1 MPLTR
6 TRRSTC
12 ILQVGAASR
21 TAIKWRQS
29 TLLSLSITASSDL
42 PTLTMPSSERP
53 NPCGRSTHGG
63 SLFDSQGMDT
73 RNIKNWHNARGMW
86 MTSDMLYNAPQ
97 SCTSFL
103 KDESRISN
111 FPVSCGD
118 SSAVWTMIWRDILNM
133 EKRWPRSKPVK
144 NSKKEK
150 LSFDSNGNQSCFMYL
165 LKCNCLYSAAIFH
178 WGRCVSWFK
187 DVLCQLCVCSV
198 TCSMFRWRRLCS
210 EFAVKTSLTA

>member
-29 TLLSLSITASSDL
+29 TLLSLSITGSSDL

-73 RNIKNWHNARGMW
+73 KNIKNWHNARGMW

-133 EKRWPRSKPVK
+133 EKRWPRSKLVK

-150 LSFDSNGNQSCFMYL
+150 LSFNSNGNQSCLMYL
-165 LKCNCLYSAAIFH
+165 FKCNYL
-178 WGRCVSWFK
+178 
-187 DVLCQLCVCSV
+187 
-198 TCSMFRWRRLCS
+198 
-210 EFAVKTSLTA
+210 